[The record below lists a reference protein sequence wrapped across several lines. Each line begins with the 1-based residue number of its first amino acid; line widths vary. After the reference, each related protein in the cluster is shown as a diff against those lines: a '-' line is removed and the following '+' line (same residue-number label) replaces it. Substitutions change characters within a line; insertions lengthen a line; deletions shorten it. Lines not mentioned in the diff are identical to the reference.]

1 MKKSGSYTRATTVVV
16 SSGRWSA
23 ESRVRDSQVR
33 SYKRQ
38 TSRKFLLVQGR
49 LIIDI
54 SSTYKVQRD
63 FSLNNFENL
72 SIKIYLTEFTEG
84 IGKRRKSWNAAGGAR
99 GGPVTA
105 SEYSEKHNALIHH
118 ETWFPPLY
126 SFTCRTRETVE
137 IEPSFLIDGRDL
149 HYVIASK
156 AERDQL
162 LKSPQSS
169 PKINHMLITSL
180 ICMRWKSSRFLCL
193 RAQPS

>member
-1 MKKSGSYTRATTVVV
+1 MKNSASYTRAITVVV
-16 SSGRWSA
+16 STGRWSA
-23 ESRVRDSQVR
+23 ESRVRDSQIR

-38 TSRKFLLVQGR
+38 TSRVSRKFLLVQGS

-84 IGKRRKSWNAAGGAR
+84 IAKRRKSWNAAGGAL

-118 ETWFPPLY
+118 ETGFPPLY
-126 SFTCRTRETVE
+126 SFTCRTRETAE

-149 HYVIASK
+149 
-156 AERDQL
+156 L
-162 LKSPQSS
+162 LRRCQ
-169 PKINHMLITSL
+169 
-180 ICMRWKSSRFLCL
+180 
-193 RAQPS
+193 